1 MALEGQ
7 VWWLEKGDVRRARVR
22 GFVIRAEAYH
32 LQSGA
37 WAFEGVIVEPRPA
50 RPRHLRFYLDGIT
63 NSREAAVEM
72 ILAEGKRLIDYR
84 SKPQGGELT

>member
-1 MALEGQ
+1 MSDEL
-7 VWWLEKGDVRRARVR
+7 VYR

-50 RPRHLRFYLDGIT
+50 RPRHLRFYFDGT
-63 NSREAAVEM
+63 TSSREAAVEM
-72 ILAEGKRLIDYR
+72 ILAEGKRLVDYR
-84 SKPQGGELT
+84 LKPHGREPA